1 VEHGKGLPKSDLDT
15 IAIHRRH
22 ISRRKLGAF
31 FAEVKPGT
39 DRSIDVSL
47 LPMSEHKRLC
57 CHTHRLPVRTVSR
70 RYNEAWISLPEHL
83 HYILE
88 SWGTDLPA
96 SVKLMLLISY
106 LAYLYNE
113 FLVQSLLSKDSGE
126 TGASHLDVSATILST
141 VLILGRQWEQSVAIQ
156 RDLTWI
162 VSVSFKP
169 VDIYL
174 H

>member
-1 VEHGKGLPKSDLDT
+1 MATLRLLSPARHWRSCTNRRPRDSGCCSDLPGSPGVEYGKGLPKSDLDT
-15 IAIHRRH
+15 IVIHRRH

-83 HYILE
+83 HYTLE
-88 SWGTDLPA
+88 CWGTDLPA

-113 FLVQSLLSKDSGE
+113 LLVQSLLSKDSGE
-126 TGASHLDVSATILST
+126 TGASHLD
-141 VLILGRQWEQSVAIQ
+141 
-156 RDLTWI
+156 
-162 VSVSFKP
+162 
-169 VDIYL
+169 
-174 H
+174 